1 MFGASV
7 KAALGA
13 RVAAAQVPSPYP
25 QPLGSK
31 DRYFP

>member
-1 MFGASV
+1 MFGAAV

-25 QPLGSK
+25 QQLRSK
-31 DRYFP
+31 DRYYP